1 MVADKAFFARSVP
14 LDLSM
19 ALDCI
24 PHDLLIAKLNAYG
37 FDRKFLIFFYIYLK
51 RGKLCVKVNNIRS
64 TFQTI
69 LSGVPQGSIL
79 GPLIFNIPIYLKR

>member
-19 ALDCI
+19 ALECI

-51 RGKLCVKVNNIRS
+51 TGK
-64 TFQTI
+64 
-69 LSGVPQGSIL
+69 
-79 GPLIFNIPIYLKR
+79 